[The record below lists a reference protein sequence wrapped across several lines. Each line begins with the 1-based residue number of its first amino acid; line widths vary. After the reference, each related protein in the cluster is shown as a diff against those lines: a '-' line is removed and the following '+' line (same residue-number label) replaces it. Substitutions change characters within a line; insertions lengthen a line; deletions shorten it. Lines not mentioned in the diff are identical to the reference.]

1 MKTLLPNTK
10 AVLWLTLDV
19 GVYILMCKGAILL
32 KMMSF

>member
-19 GVYILMCKGAILL
+19 GVYLYKCVKEQY
-32 KMMSF
+32 F